1 MIEGGGGVNFFE
13 PGLFGLQVHLLRHDG
28 EATTV
33 AKDDFDQGVFVFA
46 SWWWERGPYG
56 RGRRGWGG
64 VRGQAGGWIC
74 SC

>member
-1 MIEGGGGVNFFE
+1 
-13 PGLFGLQVHLLRHDG
+13 VHLLRHDG

-56 RGRRGWGG
+56 
-64 VRGQAGGWIC
+64 VAVAGGAVSGVGGSARASRC
-74 SC
+74 PSVVLQQKYSTSTTPPLAS